1 MAEVEVVKWNKTL
14 TMTKPEII
22 RFQIIVHCHF
32 QKLHISSADL
42 DCLTLLG
49 QKGSADLTAFCELLT
64 QEDVF
69 KSIQS
74 SRNAITRLQDKKLIL
89 KEGRNKKKIL
99 LHSDIKLQRAGNVLV
114 DIKCFSP
121 QRELANQIGVV

>member
-1 MAEVEVVKWNKTL
+1 MIVNQVSKKVKLGKRDIIKYQLL
-14 TMTKPEII
+14 T
-22 RFQIIVHCHF
+22 HCY
-32 QKLHISSADL
+32 LERINVSNADL

>member
-1 MAEVEVVKWNKTL
+1 MAEVEVVKWNKIM
-14 TMTKPEII
+14 TMTKPDII
-22 RFQIIVHCHF
+22 RFQLIVHCHF

-64 QEDVF
+64 EEDVF
-69 KSIQS
+69 KSVQS
-74 SRNAITRLQDKKLIL
+74 SRNAITRLQDKRLVL

-99 LHSDIKLQRAGNVLV
+99 LHPEIGRAHV
-114 DIKCFSP
+114 
-121 QRELANQIGVV
+121 